1 MACNNSLT
9 AGIALDC
16 YNQVGGI
23 EVAYVA
29 SFSSSLATIT
39 EANGVVSA
47 LSLDGVAITDL
58 STGMQKFECEK
69 QTGTLTE
76 TGTFSAEAGTA
87 FYTSVA
93 STVFNKLDSSKQE
106 VLSEL
111 GKTRLAVIVKD
122 NNGQFFMVGNE
133 YGATVSNST
142 GTTGTAWSDKNSLTI
157 EFTGIALEPMYEVS
171 ITE

>member
-1 MACNNSLT
+1 MACSNTLT

-29 SFSSSLATIT
+29 SFSSSLATLT
-39 EANGVVSA
+39 EANGIVSA
-47 LSLDGVAITDL
+47 ISLDGTAITDL
-58 STGMQKFECEK
+58 STGMQTFECEK
-69 QTGTLTE
+69 QTGTITE

-93 STVFNKLDSSKQE
+93 SLVFNKLDSTKQE
-106 VLSEL
+106 VLAEL
-111 GKTRLAVIVKD
+111 GKTRVCVIVKD
-122 NNGQFFMVGNE
+122 NNGQLWMIGNE
-133 YGATVSNST
+133 YGATLSTST
-142 GTTGTAWSDKNSLTI
+142 GTTGTAWGDKNSLTL

-171 ITE
+171 VTE